1 MKKIISLLLVVVGLV
16 LSSATLAFANE
27 NEISV
32 YVEGQKVSFD
42 VPPQTINDRTMV
54 PIRAIFEVMGA
65 TVNWDNAT
73 QTAICTKDN
82 TVVKMTL
89 NSKIEYIND
98 VPYEMDVAPVI
109 VDNRT
114 LAPARYVAEAFGY
127 FVNWDGNTKSVLIN
141 KTSKIKDGTK
151 DNPYEFGDKVSITF
165 WDAYDFEAT
174 KAAGKYEFTLN
185 KLMSPKD
192 METKF
197 NDSSYSYDS
206 NRWYLNGNI
215 VLNDYVND
223 GVCSF
228 QDMMYDSKVVAS
240 NMVPCEYYS
249 WYIDPSSYRFVEL
262 YKGGNTEC
270 YIPVQIDEIA
280 EGQSADYFTIT
291 FYDSKDTTKTIW
303 FSLK

>member
-1 MKKIISLLLVVVGLV
+1 MKKIISLLLVVGLV

-223 GVCSF
+223 DVCSF

>member
-1 MKKIISLLLVVVGLV
+1 MKKIISLLLVIGLV

-262 YKGGNTEC
+262 YKGGNTDC

>member
-1 MKKIISLLLVVVGLV
+1 MKKIISLLLVIGLV

-27 NEISV
+27 NEISA

>member
-1 MKKIISLLLVVVGLV
+1 MKKIISLLLVVGLV
-16 LSSATLAFANE
+16 LSSATLTFANE

-89 NSKIEYIND
+89 NSKTEYIND

-141 KTSKIKDGTK
+141 KTSTIKDGTK
-151 DNPYEFGDKVSITF
+151 ENPYEFGDKISITF

-192 METKF
+192 MEIKF

>member
-1 MKKIISLLLVVVGLV
+1 MKKIISLLLVVGLV

-141 KTSKIKDGTK
+141 KTSTIKDGTK
-151 DNPYEFGDKVSITF
+151 ENPYEFGDKVSITF

-174 KAAGKYEFTLN
+174 KAVGKYEFTLN

-192 METKF
+192 MEIKF
-197 NDSSYSYDS
+197 NDSSYSYD
-206 NRWYLNGNI
+206 
-215 VLNDYVND
+215 
-223 GVCSF
+223 
-228 QDMMYDSKVVAS
+228 
-240 NMVPCEYYS
+240 
-249 WYIDPSSYRFVEL
+249 
-262 YKGGNTEC
+262 
-270 YIPVQIDEIA
+270 
-280 EGQSADYFTIT
+280 
-291 FYDSKDTTKTIW
+291 
-303 FSLK
+303 